1 MDSCIADPRPI
12 LDLSIHLS
20 IYPSVYLSLYLS
32 IYPSIYLAPIFLPSA
47 YLSVFRSVSLSKVY
61 KEYVS
66 IFRGGAG
73 SDRRSSYR
81 FDALVFDQV
90 MRYRVSCRH
99 WVCPACAAR
108 ASDHTADTL
117 RISV

>member
-1 MDSCIADPRPI
+1 MC
-12 LDLSIHLS
+12 LS
-20 IYPSVYLSLYLS
+20 IYPCIPPSSPIYLSLSLFLLPVATFCPSFYLS
-32 IYPSIYLAPIFLPSA
+32 FY
-47 YLSVFRSVSLSKVY
+47 LSKVY

-66 IFRGGAG
+66 IFRGGTG
-73 SDRRSSYR
+73 SGRRSSYR

-90 MRYRVSCRH
+90 MSYRVSCRH

-108 ASDHTADTL
+108 ASDRTKDKL